1 MISLIDQCFPARI
14 SHLACRF
21 TSSLALIGMSYP
33 ISHEHEENSKPLD
46 PFKLFSDHRMSRQPS
61 IRSTKILHAYLVK
74 IDALQSNVFFT
85 NSLLNLYCKSSAM
98 VVACKLFDSIT
109 LPNIQSWNIMISGY
123 NGNSMYEKSWEMF
136 CRMHSFGEELN
147 EFTYGSVLSACAA
160 LQASAL
166 GKQVYSLAMKKGFV
180 FNGYVRTGMIDM
192 FSKNCSFEEAQRV
205 FFDVSCDNMV
215 CWNAMISGAVRNG
228 EYWAALNLFCQMC
241 HQSLKPNGYTF
252 PSVLTACC
260 SLKELQIG
268 EIIHGRVIKCV
279 AADIFV
285 DTAIV
290 DLYAKC
296 GRMDEAG
303 RKFLQMPVHN
313 VVSWTAIISGFVQE
327 NDSISALKFFKHM
340 RESGEEINTYTVTSV
355 LAACSKP
362 GMIEEAS
369 QIHSLI
375 LKLPLISEATV
386 QATLINMYA
395 KIGEVGLSDLAFSEI
410 KYVKDVRI
418 WAAMMSSYAYNQNS
432 RKAVEFFVFMLQ
444 EGVRPDEYYMSIV
457 LSIINCLYIVRQM
470 HSYTLKSGLVT
481 NATVGCSL
489 FTMYSK
495 CGCLEESHRVFEEAP
510 DKDNV
515 SWASMIAGF
524 VEHGYAGHA
533 FHLFKEMLSQEILPD
548 YLTLTAVLTA
558 CSALSFLQTGKE
570 IHGYAF
576 RLGMGTDTVIGG
588 ALVSTYSKCGRLE
601 LAKRV
606 FNMLPQKDKVACS
619 SLVSGYA
626 QNGLIEEAFL
636 LFRDM
641 ILTDLPIDTFIIS
654 SVLRAIALSN
664 RSSAGT
670 QLHAYIEKLG
680 LQSDVYVGSSLVTMY
695 SKCGS
700 LEDCCKAFD
709 HIEKP
714 DLIGWTAIIVSYAQH
729 GQGSKALATYE
740 LMRREG
746 IQPDAVTFVAV
757 LLACSHSGLVEEAFF
772 YLNSMVR
779 DCGIKPCHR
788 HYACIVDLLGRSGRL
803 KEAENFINTMPV
815 KPDALIWGTLLAA
828 CKVHGDYELG
838 KLAAQKVMELEQCD
852 AGAYVSFSNICADL
866 GQWDEVL
873 RIRGLMKG
881 SGTAKEP
888 GWSFVLGNTPS
899 RIIRDVT

>member
-1 MISLIDQCFPARI
+1 MISLIDQCLPSRI
-14 SHLACRF
+14 SQLAYRL
-21 TSSLALIGMSYP
+21 TSPLALIGTSYTTF
-33 ISHEHEENSKPLD
+33 HEYEENSTHCD
-46 PFKLFSDHRMSRQPS
+46 PFKLFNDHRMSRQPS
-61 IRSTKILHAYLVK
+61 IRKTKILHARLLK
-74 IDALQSNVFFT
+74 IDALQSNVFFI
-85 NSLLNLYCKSSAM
+85 NSLLGGYCKSSAM
-98 VVACKLFDSIT
+98 LVARKLFDSIT
-109 LPNIQSWNIMISGY
+109 LPNIHSWNIMISGY
-123 NGNSMYEKSWEMF
+123 NGNSMFEKSWEIF
-136 CRMHSFGEELN
+136 CQVHSFGKELN

-160 LQASAL
+160 LQAPAL

-180 FNGYVRTGMIDM
+180 SDGYVRTGMIDM
-192 FSKNCSFEEAQRV
+192 FSKTCSFEKAQRI
-205 FFDVSCDNMV
+205 FFDVSCDNVV
-215 CWNAMISGAVRNG
+215 CWNAVISGAVRNE
-228 EYWAALNLFCQMC
+228 EYWVALNLFIQMC
-241 HQSLKPNGYTF
+241 RQSLKPNGYTF

-268 EIIHGRVIKCV
+268 KIIHGRVIKCV
-279 AADIFV
+279 ATDIFV

-296 GRMDEAG
+296 GRMDEAV
-303 RKFLQMPVHN
+303 RKFLQMPMHN

-327 NDSISALKFFKHM
+327 NDSISALKFFKCM
-340 RESGEEINTYTVTSV
+340 RETGEEINTFTVTSV

-362 GMIEEAS
+362 GMIEVAS

-375 LKLPLISEATV
+375 LKLPLMLEATV
-386 QATLINMYA
+386 QATLINTYA
-395 KIGEVGLSDLAFSEI
+395 KIGEFGLSDLAFSEI

-418 WAAMMSSYAYNQNS
+418 WAAMMSSCAYNRNS
-432 RKAVEFFVFMLQ
+432 RKAVELFLFMLQ
-444 EGVRPDEYYMSIV
+444 EGVRPDEYCMSVV
-457 LSIINCLYIVRQM
+457 LSIISCLYIVKQM

-495 CGCLEESHRVFEEAP
+495 CGCLEESHRVFEEVLN
-510 DKDNV
+510 KDNV

-524 VEHGYAGHA
+524 VEHGYADHA
-533 FHLFKEMLSQEILPD
+533 FQLFKDMLSQEVLPD
-548 YLTLTAVLTA
+548 YLTLTAIVTA

-576 RLGMGTDTVIGG
+576 RLGMGTDTIIGG
-588 ALVSTYSKCGRLE
+588 ALVSMYSKCGRLE
-601 LAKRV
+601 LARRV
-606 FNMLPQKDKVACS
+606 FNMLPQKDAVSCS

-626 QNGLIEEAFL
+626 QYGLIEEALL

-641 ILTDLPIDTFIIS
+641 IFTDLPIDTFTIS

-664 RSSAGT
+664 RSTVGT
-670 QLHAYIEKLG
+670 QLHAHIEKLG
-680 LQSDVYVGSSLVTMY
+680 LQSNAYVGSSLVTMY

-700 LEDCCKAFD
+700 LVDCCKAFD

-714 DLIGWTAIIVSYAQH
+714 DLIGWTAIMVSYAQH
-729 GQGSKALATYE
+729 GKSSEALATFE
-740 LMRREG
+740 LMRKEG

-757 LLACSHSGLVEEAFF
+757 LLACSHSGLVEEAFL
-772 YLNSMVR
+772 YLKSMVK
-779 DCGIKPCHR
+779 DYGIKPGRR

-803 KEAENFINTMPV
+803 KEAENLINIMPV

-828 CKVHGDYELG
+828 CKVHGNYELG

-873 RIRGLMKG
+873 RIRELMKG
-881 SGTAKEP
+881 SGTNKEP
-888 GWSFVLGNTPS
+888 GWSFV
-899 RIIRDVT
+899 